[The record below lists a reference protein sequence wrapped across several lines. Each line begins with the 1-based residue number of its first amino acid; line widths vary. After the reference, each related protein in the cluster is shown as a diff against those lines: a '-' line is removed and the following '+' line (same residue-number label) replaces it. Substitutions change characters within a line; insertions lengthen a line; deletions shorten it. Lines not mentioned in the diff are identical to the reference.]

1 MKNRTLIAAAILI
14 LAALTASLIWGRAV
28 SAKNS
33 GASAEGSAR
42 DSRKAHPQTKDS
54 QGEDWLVSGAG
65 RVEPVSEDIKM
76 GAELSGRLKTVFVEE
91 GQPVHAGQV
100 LAELVNE
107 DYRAQVE
114 SAEAQVRQKEAELRK
129 VFNGARRE
137 ERREALSSVE
147 EAQAV
152 MANAEAEMRR
162 HQKLFEAGVISQEEA
177 DRYTK
182 EYEVAKAQYRQR
194 VENHTLIDEETRE
207 EDRAMARA
215 NLEDAK
221 ARLAEARALYAKTF
235 IRSPIDGTVLR
246 RHHRAGESVSN
257 GLTNPDPIFALGDT
271 HTLRVRV
278 DVDETDVRETGRGT
292 KGIRDGRCLRRQEVL
307 GPGGA
312 DWAGVGEEEYP
323 HGRADRTG
331 GHKDSGDVDSVRRWC
346 GAADRAA
353 RGLVYSDG
361 QRGGAGRVRGSS
373 QFRKLRSSPLGW
385 TCRSR
390 GEPGRPSG
398 T

>member
-278 DVDETDVRETGRGT
+278 DVDETNVAKLAVGQRAYVTADAYGDKKFWGRVVRIGQELGRKNIRTDEPTERVDTKILETL
-292 KGIRDGRCLRRQEVL
+292 IQLDDGAGLPIGLR
-307 GPGGA
+307 
-312 DWAGVGEEEYP
+312 
-323 HGRADRTG
+323 
-331 GHKDSGDVDSVRRWC
+331 VDSFILT
-346 GAADRAA
+346 G
-353 RGLVYSDG
+353 S
-361 QRGGAGRVRGSS
+361 GAG
-373 QFRKLRSSPLGW
+373 LG
-385 TCRSR
+385 
-390 GEPGRPSG
+390 E
-398 T
+398 